1 MSFAQKVICG
11 CGLSA
16 VILLVLFPPWQQAY
30 KSLNATYRKDL
41 GHSFILKPPSPV
53 EVPHYFD
60 RGADP
65 SSAFYVFLGTKQ
77 LMFQCAGAM
86 LVTLALFFSVGRLR
100 AESDDASARDHL
112 RFAPR
117 IATAALVIGFTTEAV
132 ILFTLTRAWGS
143 SANQPPW
150 ADWLLK
156 WTQEPGQHLA
166 VYLTRILHP
175 GFEEGVDYFLVILF
189 LVQGV
194 VYGFV
199 AYLLLVKT
207 RKNKKITHQT

>member
-1 MSFAQKVICG
+1 MSLAQKVICG

-16 VILLVLFPPWQQAY
+16 VILLVVFPPWQQAY

-60 RGADP
+60 RGSEP
-65 SSAFYVFLGTKQ
+65 SSAFYVFIGTEQ
-77 LMFQCAGAM
+77 LMLQCAGVM
-86 LVTLALFFSVGRLR
+86 LVTLALFFSVGMLR
-100 AESDDASARDHL
+100 AGSGDVSAMDHL
-112 RFAPR
+112 RFVPR

-132 ILFTLTRAWGS
+132 ILFTLTRAWSS
-143 SANQPPW
+143 SANEPPW

-156 WTQEPGQHLA
+156 WTQEPGKHFA
-166 VYLTRILHP
+166 VYLAHLLHP
-175 GFEEGVDYFLVILF
+175 GFEEGVGYFLVILF

-199 AYLLLVKT
+199 AYLLLMKT
-207 RKNKKITHQT
+207 RKNKKITHQS